1 MPNTDADHS
10 YSLEENKGKVRLLI
24 SDVGGKGASVDE
36 WVFTDLEI
44 ETFLVMWEQNLFMS
58 AATALRVMA
67 GNETMVA
74 KKITFLE
81 LETDGP
87 ATAGAMEKT
96 ADKFE
101 TMADSEVDFELIEMG
116 VDLFSRREIRREQFG
131 EVW

>member
-1 MPNTDADHS
+1 MPEDPTHTYN
-10 YSLEENKGKVRLLI
+10 LEEAVGRVRLLI
-24 SDVGGKGASVDE
+24 SDIGGKGESDE

-44 ETFLVMWEQNLFMS
+44 ETFLNLWEQNLMMS

-67 GNETMVA
+67 GNEAMVA

-87 ATAGAMEKT
+87 ATAAAMEKT

-101 TMADSEVDFELIEMG
+101 TMSDEAVDFELIEMG
-116 VDLFSRREIRREQFG
+116 VDLFSRREIRKEQFG